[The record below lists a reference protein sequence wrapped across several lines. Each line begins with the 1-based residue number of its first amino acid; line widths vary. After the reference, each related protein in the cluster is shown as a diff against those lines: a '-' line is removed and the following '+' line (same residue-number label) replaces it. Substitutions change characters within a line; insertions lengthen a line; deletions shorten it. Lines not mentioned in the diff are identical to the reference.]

1 MTSRLSYPHNDI
13 RIISISRPRARKDYV
28 CIGCSSK
35 ISKGDRYQRSNFTD
49 DNISEGQRLLST
61 TACLACSPSDHPVFG
76 VANGKYRKLAD
87 LTWRPKTQHRQTV
100 SWYSC

>member
-13 RIISISRPRARKDYV
+13 RIISISQPRARKDYV
-28 CIGCSSK
+28 CIGCSGK

-61 TACLACSPSDHPVFG
+61 TACMACSPADHPVFG
-76 VANGKYRKLAD
+76 VANGKFRKLAD
-87 LTWRPKTQHRQTV
+87 LTWRPKTQHRQTI